1 MSRSRRKTPIFGN
14 TTAKSD
20 AEWKV
25 KAARKLRHQV
35 TQHLEST
42 LDGDRFAGKRWDV
55 ENPWSSDKDGKRY
68 WVRAKP
74 KDMRK

>member
-20 AEWKV
+20 AQWKA
-25 KAARKLRHQV
+25 KAARKLRHRV
-35 TQHLEST
+35 KQHLETT
-42 LDGDRFAGKRWDV
+42 LDGDGFAGKRWDV
-55 ENPWSSDKDGKRY
+55 ENPWCAPKDGKHY
-68 WVRAKP
+68 WGKAKP